1 MSTIETSV
9 ASAAARVSLHAG
21 LRARALGLR
30 ATQAVVRRLA
40 LGDQVDFWL
49 REIDGALSVREGL
62 ARVDAILDE
71 THDVKTFVL
80 SPNAHWWSAGGTR
93 SPARSHRAG
102 QFVTVG
108 VEVHGVRTSRCYSL
122 SSAPGAQRVAIT
134 VKRAL
139 SHAGTPGVLSSWL
152 HDHVKVGDVLRLGP
166 PAGEFVLP
174 EATPAKIML
183 LSGGSGVTPVMAILR
198 DLAARAA
205 IGDVVFVHAARA
217 RRDVVFH
224 RELEDMA
231 SRHAGLRLAVF
242 TEDTRGRLDEARLRA
257 AVPDLDARATWLCGP
272 PGMMAALAPIWERAG
287 MEGRLRTERF
297 VADAKAAPAAGGA
310 PARVTLTLATS
321 GRAVTAEGGATLL
334 EQLEQGGATPAY
346 GCRMGICNTCRC
358 VKRAG
363 VVEDMRTGALSS
375 EPDEE
380 IRLCVSR
387 ARTDIELAL

>member
-21 LRARALGLR
+21 LRARALGLL

-62 ARVDAILDE
+62 TRVVAIHDE

-93 SPARSHRAG
+93 APSQSHRAG

-122 SSAPGAQRVAIT
+122 SSAPGARRVAIT
-134 VKRAL
+134 VKRAR
-139 SHAGTPGVLSSWL
+139 SQAGTPGVVSSWL

-166 PAGEFVLP
+166 PGGDFVLP
-174 EATPAKIML
+174 EAAPGKILL

-198 DLAARAA
+198 DLAARGA

-224 RELEDMA
+224 RELEAMA
-231 SRHAGLRLAVF
+231 SRHAGLRLAVV
-242 TEDTRGRLDEARLRA
+242 TEDTDGRLDEAKLRA

-272 PGMMAALAPIWERAG
+272 PGMMEALAPIWERKG
-287 MEGRLRTERF
+287 MEGLLCTERF
-297 VADAKAAPAAGGA
+297 VAAAQAAPLAGG
-310 PARVTLTLATS
+310 ARVTLTLATS
-321 GRAVTAEGGATLL
+321 GRAVTAEGGASLL
-334 EQLEQGGATPAY
+334 EQLERGGATPAY

>member
-1 MSTIETSV
+1 MSTIETSA
-9 ASAAARVSLHAG
+9 ASAAARVSFHAG

-62 ARVDAILDE
+62 ARVVAIHDE

-80 SPNAHWWSAGGTR
+80 SPNAQWWSAEGTR
-93 SPARSHRAG
+93 APSQSHRAG

-108 VEVHGVRTSRCYSL
+108 VEVRGVRTSRCYSL
-122 SSAPGAQRVAIT
+122 SSAPGARRVAIT
-134 VKRAL
+134 VKRAR
-139 SHAGTPGVLSSWL
+139 SKAGTPGVVSSWL

-166 PAGEFVLP
+166 PVGDFILP
-174 EATPAKIML
+174 QALPGKILL

-198 DLAARAA
+198 DLAARFA

-224 RELEDMA
+224 RELCA
-231 SRHAGLRLAVF
+231 LSSRHAGLRLAIV
-242 TEDTRGRLDEARLRA
+242 TEDTDGRLDEAKLRA

-272 PGMMAALAPIWERAG
+272 PGMMAALAPIWSRAG
-287 MEGRLRTERF
+287 MDGLLRTERF
-297 VADAKAAPAAGGA
+297 VGVEDAAPLAGGGG
-310 PARVTLTLATS
+310 RVTLRLATS
-321 GRAVTAEGGATLL
+321 GREIAAEGSASLL
-334 EQLEQGGATPAY
+334 DQLERGGATPAY